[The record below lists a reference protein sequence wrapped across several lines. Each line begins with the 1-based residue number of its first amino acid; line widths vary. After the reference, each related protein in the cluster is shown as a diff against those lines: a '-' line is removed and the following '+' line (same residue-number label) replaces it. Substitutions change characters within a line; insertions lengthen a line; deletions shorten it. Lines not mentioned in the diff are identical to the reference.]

1 VREFGGTNAGVKR
14 EPELALVPRFRFQLP
29 AKQRSIPPVNRIVGL
44 ETEYGCLSDDPAGP
58 QAAVGRIR
66 NWVFDQGH
74 YGLADLHQRD
84 WDEPAGNGGF
94 LFNGGRCYVDM
105 GHLEFCTPECLSLR
119 DLILYDRAGDVL
131 IANALKA
138 EGLES
143 QVTFIRNNIDYYSGA
158 TFGCHEN
165 YLVRRTAPLTEGNV
179 QSLLTFLTLRMVYCG
194 AGRVRASS
202 TAEARMES
210 IAGWHDSDF
219 QISQRADYI
228 NNDLF
233 EWVQFNRAIINTR
246 DEPLA
251 DPRKYRRLH
260 LLHGDSSVL
269 PATLALKIGTTA
281 LVLDLLEI
289 DKLPQ
294 RALADA
300 VLTFRTLSHDVDG
313 PWMTPLA
320 DGSCVSVLET
330 LREYQALAEEEF
342 RYRDDETN
350 AVLDL
355 WESTM
360 TALETGPDS
369 LIGVVDWITKRWLFE
384 QFVAA
389 EGLKWDH
396 PWLQAQDLEFHS
408 VSFGR
413 NIGLPLAKTPA
424 AFDLTDEQLAT
435 ALDAPPANTRAAARS
450 QVMRSLVDQRSRYFV
465 DWEVIDAEGVN
476 SLNLLDPFDPEPR
489 GFATWFRRLKAANE
503 F

>member
-1 VREFGGTNAGVKR
+1 M
-14 EPELALVPRFRFQLP
+14 
-29 AKQRSIPPVNRIVGL
+29 NRIVGL

-58 QAAVGRIR
+58 PAAVGRIR
-66 NWVFDQGH
+66 NWVFDRGKF
-74 YGLADLHQRD
+74 GLADLHQRD

-105 GHLEFCTPECLSLR
+105 GHLEYCTPECLDLA
-119 DLILYDRAGDVL
+119 DLIRYDRAGDHLLAV
-131 IANALKA
+131 ALKA
-138 EGLES
+138 DGLNP
-143 QVTFIRNNIDYYSGA
+143 QVTFIRNNIDYHSGA

-165 YLVRRTAPLTEGNV
+165 YLVRRTAPLTEENV

-194 AGRVRASS
+194 AGRVRASN
-202 TAEARMES
+202 TAESRMETVV
-210 IAGWHDSDF
+210 GWNDADF

-260 LLHGDSSVL
+260 LLHGDTSVL
-269 PATLALKIGTTA
+269 PATLALKVGTTA

-289 DKLPQ
+289 DKLPK

-300 VLTFRTLSHDVDG
+300 VLTFRTLSRTVDP

-320 DGSCVSVLET
+320 DGSCASVLEI
-330 LREYQALAEEEF
+330 LGEYQQASEREF
-342 RYRDDETN
+342 RGRDEETN

-355 WESTM
+355 WSQ
-360 TALETGPDS
+360 ALASLDGSVDS
-369 LIGVVDWITKRWLFE
+369 LIGVVDWITKRWLFS
-384 QFVAA
+384 QFVEA
-389 EGLKWDH
+389 EGLAWND

-408 VSFGR
+408 VTPER
-413 NIGLPLAKTPA
+413 N
-424 AFDLTDEQLAT
+424 T
-435 ALDAPPANTRAAARS
+435 ALGLSKSPTLFDPTEDTIAAALNDPPANTRAAARS
-450 QVMRSLVDQRSRYFV
+450 RVMRSLIDQRARYFV

-476 SLNLLDPFDPEPR
+476 SLNLLDPFDADPQ
-489 GFATWFRRLKAANE
+489 GIDTWLRRARAADN